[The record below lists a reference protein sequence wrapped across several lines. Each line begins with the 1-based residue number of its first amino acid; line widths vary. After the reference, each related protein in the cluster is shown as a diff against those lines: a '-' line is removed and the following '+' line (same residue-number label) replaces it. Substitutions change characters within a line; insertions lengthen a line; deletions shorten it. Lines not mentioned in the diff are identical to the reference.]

1 MATTFDDFWSM
12 IWQENSRIIVMLN
25 GTKQESQPPR
35 PQYFCMTQ
43 DHILKEFI
51 IKEESIRMESHYM
64 YTQLII
70 VHISSGESRMIHH
83 FKYFDWIEIGVPD
96 VGSFL
101 ELLLIVNKQDQY
113 YFKRTIVTNQRP
125 AKPIVVAD
133 ICLYQMIHRLKVSVP
148 LMVLKARQQRR
159 FSIPTL
165 NHYIFIHNFIL
176 NFLSIIKVKP
186 EVYFDFR
193 LHLAH
198 NDTQLFMLL

>member
-1 MATTFDDFWSM
+1 M
-12 IWQENSRIIVMLN
+12 N
-25 GTKQESQPPR
+25 
-35 PQYFCMTQ
+35 Q
-43 DHILKEFI
+43 DHAILKEFI
-51 IKEESIRMESHYM
+51 IKEESVRTGSHFM
-64 YTQLII
+64 YTQLRIL
-70 VHISSGESRMIHH
+70 HRPTEDSRIIHH
-83 FKYFDWIEIGVPD
+83 FKYFDWTETDAPD
-96 VGSFL
+96 VELILDFL
-101 ELLLIVNKQDQY
+101 LKVNKQDQY

-193 LHLAH
+193 LHLSH

>member
-1 MATTFDDFWSM
+1 M

-25 GTKQESQPPR
+25 GTKQESQPPS

-51 IKEESIRMESHYM
+51 IKEEIIRMESHYM

-113 YFKRTIVTNQRP
+113 YFKQSLL
-125 AKPIVVAD
+125 AKQFLPGPIVVHSNLGIGRTAVFYVAD
-133 ICLYQMIHRLKVSVP
+133 MCLYQILHTETVSVP

-159 FSIPTL
+159 SSISTL
-165 NHYIFIHNFIL
+165 NH
-176 NFLSIIKVKP
+176 
-186 EVYFDFR
+186 
-193 LHLAH
+193 
-198 NDTQLFMLL
+198 